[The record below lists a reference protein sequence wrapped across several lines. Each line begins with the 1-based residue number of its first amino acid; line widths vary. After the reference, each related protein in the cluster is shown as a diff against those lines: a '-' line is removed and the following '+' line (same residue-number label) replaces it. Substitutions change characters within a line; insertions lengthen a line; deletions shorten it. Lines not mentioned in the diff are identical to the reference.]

1 MRSQPAFL
9 LSLCTIILLSAS
21 VAQGQTSYATVNGL
35 VLDSSGAVVPSATVQ
50 AIKDDT
56 NVAYSTVTNN
66 EGVYSIPDLLP
77 GRYHIQGSKPGFKTV
92 VKPDIVL
99 NVQDARGINFTLQV
113 GAASEGVPGLR
124 RAPQLRT
131 EAAQRESLL

>member
-1 MRSQPAFL
+1 MRFQPAFL

-35 VLDSSGAVVPSATVQ
+35 VLDSSGAVVPAATVQ

-77 GRYHIQGSKPGFKTV
+77 GRYHIQVSKPGFKTV

-99 NVQDARGINFTLQV
+99 NVQDARAIV
-113 GAASEGVPGLR
+113 R
-124 RAPQLRT
+124 RQLK
-131 EAAQRESLL
+131 LLADDN

>member
-1 MRSQPAFL
+1 MRFQRALL
-9 LSLCTIILLSAS
+9 LSLCTIILSAS

-66 EGVYSIPDLLP
+66 EGVYSIPSLLP
-77 GRYHIQGSKPGFKTV
+77 GRYHIQVSKPGSKTV
-92 VKPDIVL
+92 VTTDIAL
-99 NVQDARGINFTLQV
+99 NVHDTRAADSTLPV
-113 GAASEGVPGLR
+113 
-124 RAPQLRT
+124 
-131 EAAQRESLL
+131 